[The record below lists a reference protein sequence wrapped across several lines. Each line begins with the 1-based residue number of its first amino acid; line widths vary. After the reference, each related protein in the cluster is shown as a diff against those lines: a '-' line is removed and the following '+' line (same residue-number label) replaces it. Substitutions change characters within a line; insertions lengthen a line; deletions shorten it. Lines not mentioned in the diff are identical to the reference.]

1 MNEDEHAGDRYG
13 QRKLYPIRCRKRT
26 TAAGKARRGPRP
38 TRPLLGGS
46 RQSEHRPAVVGLDIA
61 YAKQGASG
69 TQHRPPDL
77 AGYPRSSYTALME
90 HDATP
95 PKSDPVIEAFKRD
108 IDRTLIRERLKLDPE
123 QRMVELIR
131 LQAWANELARAG
143 RKAG

>member
-1 MNEDEHAGDRYG
+1 MSTVRHGADG
-13 QRKLYPIRCRKRT
+13 
-26 TAAGKARRGPRP
+26 
-38 TRPLLGGS
+38 
-46 RQSEHRPAVVGLDIA
+46 
-61 YAKQGASG
+61 KQGASG
-69 TQHRPPDL
+69 TENRLPPL
-77 AGYPRSSYTALME
+77 AGGPHNSYTALME

-123 QRMVELIR
+123 QRIVELIR